1 MSFIRFAMAVS
12 TLALAMAACGGSNP
26 GNAANSPSA
35 SASPSAAASTSPSA
49 AACTTSGAAVNWPAP
64 DTAPASPAITSVTAS
79 GDVLTMTFRQGTPQF
94 ELAQQPDT
102 HFSKD
107 PSGQPVTLAG
117 NAGVKITLRGF
128 RGDMQN
134 YAGSTSIN
142 SSGGVL
148 LQVMEIGDSEGVV
161 TWAAGANGAACATV
175 TASGST
181 LTFHF
186 IHQPAA

>member
-1 MSFIRFAMAVS
+1 MNSIGRALAVS
-12 TLALAMAACGGSNP
+12 SLVLTLAACAASNN
-26 GNAANSPSA
+26 GNAANTPAPTA
-35 SASPSAAASTSPSA
+35 SASTP
-49 AACTTSGAAVNWPAP
+49 ACTTSGVAVNWLSP
-64 DTAPASPAITSVTAS
+64 DTAPASPALNSVTVT

-94 ELAQQPDT
+94 EVAQQPDT
-102 HFSKD
+102 HFAKD
-107 PSGQPVTLAG
+107 PSGQPVMLAG

-128 RGDMQN
+128 RGDTQS
-134 YAGSTSIN
+134 YAGPTSIN
-142 SSGGVL
+142 TTGGVL
-148 LQVMEIGDSEGVV
+148 LQLMEIGDSEGVV